1 MRYFLSLG
9 SNLGDKRIN
18 LAHARA
24 LLKQQG
30 VRILCASSLYRTQPL
45 DCPGQPWFYNQVVEV
60 STPLNPHDLLGLIK
74 GIEKRMGRK
83 RSRTARPRPID
94 IDILLAEDCIIRT
107 RRLTVPHPRIQK
119 RNFVLVPFKE
129 ISRETLHPLLKKTIL
144 ELWKESLDSSA
155 VRKLKTLKKEDRQDV
170 TQNRKK

>member
-9 SNLGDKRIN
+9 SNLGDKKIN
-18 LAHARA
+18 LAHALT
-24 LLKQQG
+24 LLEQQG
-30 VRILCASSLYRTQPL
+30 VRILRASSFYRTQPV
-45 DCPGQPWFYNQVVEV
+45 DCPGQLWFFNQVVEV
-60 STPLNPHDLLGLIK
+60 STPLNPYDLLGLIK

-83 RSRTARPRPID
+83 RSRVGGPRPID

-107 RRLTVPHPRIQK
+107 KRLTVPHPRMQK

-129 ISRETLHPLLKKTIL
+129 ISRQTLHPLLKKTIL

-155 VRKLKTLKKEDRQDV
+155 VRKLKTLKKEDRQNV

>member
-18 LAHARA
+18 LAHALA
-24 LLKQQG
+24 LLRQRG
-30 VRILCASSLYRTQPL
+30 VRILRASSVYRTQPL

-60 STPLNPHDLLGLIK
+60 STPLNPYDVLGLIK

-83 RSRTARPRPID
+83 RSRAGGPRPID

-107 RRLTVPHPRIQK
+107 TRLTVPHPRIEK
-119 RNFVLVPFKE
+119 RNCVLVPFRE
-129 ISRETLHPLLKKTIL
+129 ISGETLHPLLKKTIQ
-144 ELWKESLDSSA
+144 ELWKESLDSSV
-155 VRKLKTLKKEDRQDV
+155 VRKLKTLKQEDRQNV
-170 TQNRKK
+170 TPNRKK